1 MAQKVRIG
9 LIGAGGF
16 TLNRMVPALAKMPDV
31 ELTAVAN
38 RSRASAE
45 KVAAQFGVPEIHPDY
60 RGVVE
65 SPNVDAVLIGAP
77 PYVHRDATIAALE
90 AGKHV
95 LCQTRIA
102 TTVADARAM
111 YEKGQAVK
119 SRGVR
124 TMLVPPAPFY
134 RGSRFVD
141 HLLKSGEIGI
151 LRHVL
156 GFNMNAT
163 FAYPNTPLSSGR
175 NDPDMYGRFNAMQL
189 GLSYDVMARWTG
201 HAKSVIAQRGV
212 FVPERPLTP
221 DGPMARN
228 PYPDEIT
235 VIADTESGA
244 VAQNLVNYSAY
255 HADSRV
261 ELYGSEGT
269 IVYRQKGDTV
279 LLGKAGDEALRPVL
293 IPAEHDGPW
302 LIEEEFIRLI
312 RGEIAEPSFT
322 FWDGVKN
329 LQYLEAAYYAATEGR
344 RVEVS

>member
-1 MAQKVRIG
+1 MAQRVRIG

-16 TLNRMVPALAKMPDV
+16 TLNRMVPALAKIPNVD
-31 ELTAVAN
+31 LTAVAN

-45 KVAAQFGVPEIHPDY
+45 KVASQFGIAEIYPDY

-65 SPNVDAVLIGAP
+65 SPNVDAILIGAP
-77 PYVHRDATIAALE
+77 PYVHKDATIAALE
-90 AGKHV
+90 NAKHV

-102 TTVADARAM
+102 TTAADARAM
-111 YEKGQAVK
+111 HEKAEAVK
-119 SRGVR
+119 AQGVR
-124 TMLVPPAPFY
+124 SMLAPPAPFY
-134 RGSRFVD
+134 RGSRFVE
-141 HLLKSGEIGI
+141 HLIKSGEIGT

-156 GFNMNAT
+156 GFNMNAS
-163 FAYPNTPLSSGR
+163 FADSNTPLSAGR

-189 GLSYDVMARWTG
+189 GLSYDVMSRWTG
-201 HAKSVIAQRGV
+201 PAKSVIAQRGT

-244 VAQNLVNYSAY
+244 VTQNLVNYSAY

-269 IVYRQKGDTV
+269 IVYRQKGDIV
-279 LLGKAGDEALRPVL
+279 LLGKKGDEELRPVP
-293 IPAEHDGPW
+293 IPAEHDNPW
-302 LIEEEFIRLI
+302 LVEEEFIRLI
-312 RGEIAEPSFT
+312 RGEIAEPSFS

-329 LQYLEAAYYAATEGR
+329 MEYLEAAYYAATEGR
-344 RVEVS
+344 RVNLG